1 MRDQTELVV
10 ALIAANDG
18 EIVGKNRL
26 QKTVY
31 LLDAC
36 GLNSGFEFEN
46 HNYSPS
52 SFDLALETDVAV
64 SSGFIESEKHPG
76 FHQVPYTVFTSV
88 PGVPVKEIDAFNISD
103 PQEKLDLLEQHSAI
117 VLELASTLLYYKE
130 LGDREEIENRVR
142 RLKPLK
148 ATPERLEKAWN
159 LLSGLGIDV
168 PQGSVPPCS

>member
-18 EIVGKNRL
+18 EIVGKTRL

-36 GLNSGFEFEN
+36 GLDSGFEFDY
-46 HNYSPS
+46 HNFGPFS
-52 SFDLALETDVAV
+52 SDLAHETDAAI
-64 SSGFIESEKHPG
+64 SLELIGSKELPG
-76 FHQVPYTVFTSV
+76 FHEVPYTVFTSV
-88 PGVPVKEIDAFNISD
+88 PGVTVKDLDAFKISD
-103 PQEKLDLLEQHSAI
+103 PQEKLDLLEQYSAI
-117 VLELASTLLYYKE
+117 VLELASTLHYFKKKI
-130 LGDREEIENRVR
+130 GAREEIEHRVR

-168 PQGSVPPCS
+168 P